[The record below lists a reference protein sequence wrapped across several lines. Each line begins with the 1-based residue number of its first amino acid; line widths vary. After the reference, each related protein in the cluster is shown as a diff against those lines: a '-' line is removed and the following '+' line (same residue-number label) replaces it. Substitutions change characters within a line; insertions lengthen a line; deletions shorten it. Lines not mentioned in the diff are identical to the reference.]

1 MSNNMPYERKG
12 EKVKPGIYRV
22 YNGSPV
28 EVIMMVPEPETG
40 KEFVICK
47 KWRFVRN
54 KDYFVVSKEKFYSE
68 VEDKYG
74 QKHQLYR
81 YDDSYE
87 EQLSNLEDIEEDGF
101 NVRER
106 IIRMEK
112 KAHRFDDTYLKSRRL
127 RSSPSY
133 TEYAKEILLHKTKDE
148 ARVRLCR
155 SEKKYVGIKK
165 EDYNILV
172 SDLKFLDICLK
183 GPLAPFAD
191 FINERFGEEPKSI
204 REYAAAHD
212 INRGSVEHIQRKMI
226 LAFAEELKRRDE
238 ADGIKRIKEPVLYDY
253 SAEDEDDEENE
264 EQAEETKITDE
275 EYLLSL
281 LNDVLDRKHSEDE
294 IRKAINN
301 RFGSA
306 DVEDKLCH
314 DVCTFLLICCGSKNP
329 VKLNRIYDLKNKLK
343 KRIAEQSK
351 V

>member
-1 MSNNMPYERKG
+1 MPYERKG

-133 TEYAKEILLHKTKDE
+133 TEYAKDILLHKTKDE

-191 FINERFGEEPKSI
+191 FINERF
-204 REYAAAHD
+204 
-212 INRGSVEHIQRKMI
+212 
-226 LAFAEELKRRDE
+226 
-238 ADGIKRIKEPVLYDY
+238 
-253 SAEDEDDEENE
+253 
-264 EQAEETKITDE
+264 
-275 EYLLSL
+275 
-281 LNDVLDRKHSEDE
+281 
-294 IRKAINN
+294 
-301 RFGSA
+301 
-306 DVEDKLCH
+306 
-314 DVCTFLLICCGSKNP
+314 
-329 VKLNRIYDLKNKLK
+329 
-343 KRIAEQSK
+343 
-351 V
+351 

>member
-1 MSNNMPYERKG
+1 MPYERKG

-22 YNGSPV
+22 YNGPPV
-28 EVIMMVPEPETG
+28 EVIMMVPEADTG

-54 KDYFVVSKEKFYSE
+54 KDYFVVSKENFYSE
-68 VEDKYG
+68 IEDKFG
-74 QKHQLYR
+74 KKHQR
-81 YDDSYE
+81 YKYTDFYE
-87 EQLSNLEDIEEDGF
+87 EQPSNLEDIAEDGF
-101 NVRER
+101 NVRDR
-106 IIRMEK
+106 IVRMHE
-112 KAHRFDDTYLKSRRL
+112 KAHRFDDSYLKHRTL
-127 RSSPSY
+127 RSSRSY
-133 TEYAKEILLHKTKDE
+133 VDYAKDIFEHVTEDR
-148 ARVRLCR
+148 ARIELCR
-155 SEKKYVGIKK
+155 SEKKYIGLKK
-165 EDYNILV
+165 EEFKTLAE
-172 SDLKFLDICLK
+172 DLKYFDLCMK

-226 LAFAEELKRRDE
+226 LAFAEELKKRDE
-238 ADGIKRIKEPVLYDY
+238 ADGIKRIQEPVLYDY

-275 EYLLSL
+275 AYLLSL

-314 DVCTFLLICCGSKNP
+314 DVCAFLLICCGSKNP

-343 KRIAEQSK
+343 KRIAEQR
-351 V
+351 

>member
-133 TEYAKEILLHKTKDE
+133 TEYAKDILFHNTKDE

-212 INRGSVEHIQRKMI
+212 INRGSVEHIQRK
-226 LAFAEELKRRDE
+226 LVRTFAEELQKRDE
-238 ADGIKRIKEPVLYDY
+238 ADGIKRIREPISLDY
-253 SAEDEDDEENE
+253 NADEEDEETETEEKQISDEEFVLNL
-264 EQAEETKITDE
+264 IT
-275 EYLLSL
+275 
-281 LNDVLDRKHSEDE
+281 DVLDHNMTESE
-294 IRKAINN
+294 INN
-301 RFGSA
+301 AVNDRFGIGNI
-306 DVEDKLCH
+306 ENQLCNEA
-314 DVCTFLLICCGSKNP
+314 CQLLWAY
-329 VKLNRIYDLKNKLK
+329 LNSGGEFDLGEWFTIKERLQE
-343 KRIAEQSK
+343 RIAEQSK